1 MQSSSPGTPFK
12 PDGLRQLIIDLTGF
26 LYGIYLFYRLSI
38 PAHYI
43 HISKHLEFIIMWK
56 GLGVCALL
64 TVGGFALADVPV
76 IQQTGISPLVFAL
89 LLGMFAGNLPW
100 AGRTKGLEA
109 GLKFS
114 TRWLL
119 RGGIVLFGFSIT
131 LGQVLA
137 LGPGVIALDVMVMST
152 ILLLGYQLGTRVFKL
167 DAETALLTSAGSA
180 ICGAAAILAT
190 ETTIRSKPAATS
202 MAVATVVLF
211 GSLAMFV
218 YPALYSVLGWDE
230 SLYGVYIGATV
241 HEVAQVV
248 AAGDAVGAH
257 ALANAVIVK
266 LVRVMLLVPFLLI
279 VGQWWLRRN
288 KAEQPA
294 QAGGKRLTIPWFA
307 FGFVAM
313 VIINSVIT
321 VPTLAHDSLVLT
333 GQIALA
339 MAMAALGYETRID
352 KLRSL
357 GFKPFLLALILFVV
371 LIGEGMLLTP
381 LLMGA

>member
-1 MQSSSPGTPFK
+1 V
-12 PDGLRQLIIDLTGF
+12 
-26 LYGIYLFYRLSI
+26 
-38 PAHYI
+38 
-43 HISKHLEFIIMWK
+43 WK
-56 GLGVCALL
+56 GVGVCALL
-64 TVGGFALADVPV
+64 TAGGFTLTGIPA
-76 IQQTGISPLVFAL
+76 IQQSGVSPLVFAL
-89 LLGMFAGNLPW
+89 LLGMLAGNLPW
-100 AGRTKGLEA
+100 SRKTKGLEQ

-114 TRWLL
+114 TRSLL

-131 LGQVLA
+131 FDQILA
-137 LGPGVIALDVMVMST
+137 LGPGVIALDIMVMTT
-152 ILLLGYQLGTRVFKL
+152 ILVLGYQLGTRVLKL

-190 ETTIRSKPAATS
+190 EATIRSRPAATS

-211 GSLAMFV
+211 GSLAMFI
-218 YPALYSVLGWDE
+218 YPALYSVLGWNE
-230 SLYGVYIGATV
+230 GLYGIYIGATV

-248 AAGDAVGAH
+248 AAADAVGTD

-279 VGQWWLRRN
+279 VGQWWLKRDN
-288 KAEQPA
+288 TQ
-294 QAGGKRLTIPWFA
+294 QHQQTGVSRLTLPWFA

-313 VIINSVIT
+313 VLVNSMIT
-321 VPTLAHDSLVLT
+321 LPAIAHNSLVLA

-357 GFKPFLLALILFVV
+357 GFKPFILALVLFVV
-371 LIGEGMLLTP
+371 LITEGLLLTP
-381 LLMGA
+381 LLSGP

>member
-1 MQSSSPGTPFK
+1 
-12 PDGLRQLIIDLTGF
+12 
-26 LYGIYLFYRLSI
+26 
-38 PAHYI
+38 
-43 HISKHLEFIIMWK
+43 MWK
-56 GLGVCALL
+56 GLGVCTAL
-64 TVGGFALADVPV
+64 TVGGFALAEIPV
-76 IQQTGISPLVFAL
+76 IQQSGISPLVFAL

-100 AGRTKGLEA
+100 ARKTEGLEP
-109 GLKFS
+109 GLKFA

-131 LGQVLA
+131 LGQILA
-137 LGPGVIALDVMVMST
+137 LGPGVVALDIMVMST
-152 ILLLGYQLGTRVFKL
+152 ILVLGYQLGTRVFKL

-190 ETTIRSKPAATS
+190 ETTIRPKPAATS

-248 AAGDAVGAH
+248 AAGEAVGAD

-279 VGQWWLRRN
+279 VGHWWVRRE
-288 KAEQPA
+288 KTEQPA
-294 QAGGKRLTIPWFA
+294 HTGGSSITIPWFA

-313 VIINSVIT
+313 VIVNSVIAL
-321 VPTLAHDSLVLT
+321 PAMAHENLVLA

-339 MAMAALGYETRID
+339 MAMAALGYETQID

-357 GFKPFLLALILFVV
+357 GFKPFFLALILFVV

-381 LLMGA
+381 LLMSA